1 MFKKQL
7 IMENALE
14 LFAENGIEATSI
26 QQITERCGISKGAF
40 YLSFKS
46 KNELVYNLIDYFMSE
61 IVSDIE
67 QSVNTE
73 QDDDEDL
80 LYNFYYTTFNAHQR
94 YSDFAK
100 LFMKEQTTT
109 FDLEILEL
117 IKKYDEFLTSII
129 FSLVNHQFPETHET
143 MRADLIYSIKG
154 FLKHYTELF
163 LIFHFPIELHA
174 LCRSLVEK
182 TTILAVHATLPIVTI
197 EYLSCRNS
205 ECFSPTKEQLI
216 NLLSQKIDVSTD
228 SIIQHSLELL
238 RNDLNEPQ
246 LHPAVIQGL
255 LKNLRSNSHCKWAAY
270 LYDLYL
276 KK

>member
-61 IVSDIE
+61 IISDIE

-117 IKKYDEFLTSII
+117 IKKYEASLNAKREINIEIENDKINFYGI
-129 FSLVNHQFPETHET
+129 FS
-143 MRADLIYSIKG
+143 KG
-154 FLKHYTELF
+154 ME
-163 LIFHFPIELHA
+163 
-174 LCRSLVEK
+174 EK
-182 TTILAVHATLPIVTI
+182 
-197 EYLSCRNS
+197 
-205 ECFSPTKEQLI
+205 
-216 NLLSQKIDVSTD
+216 
-228 SIIQHSLELL
+228 
-238 RNDLNEPQ
+238 
-246 LHPAVIQGL
+246 
-255 LKNLRSNSHCKWAAY
+255 LKNQ
-270 LYDLYL
+270 
-276 KK
+276 